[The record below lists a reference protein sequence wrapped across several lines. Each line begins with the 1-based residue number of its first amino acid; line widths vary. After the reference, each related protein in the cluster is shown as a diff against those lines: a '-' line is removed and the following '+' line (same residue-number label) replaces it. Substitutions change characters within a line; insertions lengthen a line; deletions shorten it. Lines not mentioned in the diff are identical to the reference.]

1 MARATQSPKGT
12 KRKKAGWKVDF
23 TGVESGGKV
32 LSEGRHLLQVDSIEE
47 KEGES
52 SGEPYLAVKFKVV
65 SDKGSGTPVYDNF
78 SLQPQSLWKLRG
90 MLESMGVEVDGE
102 FEFTAD
108 DLADHTVGAEVV
120 HEEYQG
126 KVKNRISGYFMA
138 DEFDDSDDEEDEEE
152 EEEEEE
158 APKAKASKKPAAASK
173 AKGKAKDEEEEDEE
187 EEEDDE
193 PAPKAKA
200 KGKAAASKKKDED
213 EEDDEEDDATEWKV
227 KQRVSF
233 KEGKKSLE
241 GKIIEIDADEGMAV
255 VKVGTEEYE
264 VDFAELTAL

>member
-1 MARATQSPKGT
+1 MARATQSTKGT

-102 FEFTAD
+102 FEFTSD
-108 DLADHTVGAEVV
+108 DLADHTVGAEIV

-138 DEFDDSDDEEDEEE
+138 DEFDDSDDEED

-213 EEDDEEDDATEWKV
+213 EEDDEEDDAPEWKV

-264 VDFAELTAL
+264 VDFDELSALK

>member
-1 MARATQSPKGT
+1 MARATQSTKGT

-102 FEFTAD
+102 FEFTPD

-138 DEFDDSDDEEDEEE
+138 DEFDADDDSDDDDED
-152 EEEEEE
+152 EEE

-213 EEDDEEDDATEWKV
+213 EEDDEEDDAPEWKV

-264 VDFAELTAL
+264 VDFDELSALK

>member
-1 MARATQSPKGT
+1 MARATQSTKGT

-32 LSEGRHLLQVDSIEE
+32 LSEGRHLLQVESIEE
-47 KEGES
+47 KEGS
-52 SGEPYLAVKFKVV
+52 DSGEPYLAFKFKVV

-102 FEFTAD
+102 FEFTPD

-138 DEFDDSDDEEDEEE
+138 DEFDDSDDEED

-213 EEDDEEDDATEWKV
+213 EEDDEEDDAPEWKV

>member
-1 MARATQSPKGT
+1 MARATQSTKGT

-102 FEFTAD
+102 FEFSAE
-108 DLADHTVGAEVV
+108 DLSDYTVGAEVV

-138 DEFDDSDDEEDEEE
+138 DEFDDSDDEED

-213 EEDDEEDDATEWKV
+213 EEDDEEDDAPEWKV